1 MLSDFNIALTP
12 RSRGEGHI
20 HTQNPTLKLTSSKI
34 DSSFNRIRRL
44 TDLADLAEI
53 LFPGN
58 RNQQHAFLVIWIS
71 LKWANHRI
79 VPNLSEAAE
88 RHGVSK
94 RTLERVRAK
103 MRRMG
108 LIDHV
113 SRFNAK
119 RGYREGWI
127 LATRF
132 EKSLGQ
138 LAEMTADFRNTASG
152 SQDKDTLMLQLVQA
166 RRDAVKSDRENNDHD
181 ESSNESKGDMNENE

>member
-1 MLSDFNIALTP
+1 MVPCDFNIAPIP

-20 HTQNPTLKLTSSKI
+20 SGQNPTLKMTSSKT
-34 DSSFNRIRRL
+34 DFSYNRIRRL
-44 TDLADLAEI
+44 SDLGDLAEI

-58 RNQQHAFLVIWIS
+58 RNQQHAFLTIWIT
-71 LKWANHRI
+71 LKWSEHRM
-79 VPNLSEAAE
+79 VPNLSEIAE
-88 RHGVSK
+88 QHGVSR

-113 SRFNAK
+113 SRFNAR

-138 LAEMTADFRNTASG
+138 LVGIATELRDTAVG
-152 SQDKDTLMLQLVQA
+152 SQDKDVLLLQLADA
-166 RRDAVKSDRENNDHD
+166 RRSAVSSSRSEDHEVID
-181 ESSNESKGDMNENE
+181 NE

>member
-1 MLSDFNIALTP
+1 MALTP
-12 RSRGEGHI
+12 RSRGKDRN
-20 HTQNPTLKLTSSKI
+20 HTQNPTLKMTSSKI
-34 DSSFNRIRRL
+34 DLSFNRIRRL
-44 TDLADLAEI
+44 SDLADLAEV

-71 LKWANHRI
+71 LKWADHRI
-79 VPNLSEAAE
+79 VPNLNEVAKQHE
-88 RHGVSK
+88 VSK

-108 LIDHV
+108 LVDHV
-113 SRFNAK
+113 SRFNAN

-138 LAEMTADFRNTASG
+138 LVGIATELRDTAVG
-152 SQDKDTLMLQLVQA
+152 SQDKDVLLLQLADA
-166 RRDAVKSDRENNDHD
+166 RRSAVSSSRSEDHEVID
-181 ESSNESKGDMNENE
+181 NE